1 MSIAASFLDRSRY
14 YLCREYPTKIRAAV
28 EAMPADRLWWRPNEQ
43 SNSVGNLLLHLS
55 GNVRQWIVS
64 GVGGQSD
71 VRKRNMEFAARGG
84 ATAAG
89 MLDGLDATLREV
101 DDVLRALLPSE
112 LLERRSIQG
121 RDTTVMEAV
130 YHVVE
135 HFAGHTGQIIWIAKM
150 SAPGAV
156 KFYEDG
162 DGTATPLFWRKGSL
176 KWVQRGQRS
185 ETGAQSNC
193 CWSPLSSEL

>member
-1 MSIAASFLDRSRY
+1 MSIAASFLERSRY

-28 EAMPADRLWWRPNEQ
+28 EAMPGDRLWWRPNEQ

-55 GNVRQWIVS
+55 GNVRQWVVS
-64 GVGGQSD
+64 GIGGHPD

-89 MLDGLDATLREV
+89 MLDGLDATLREA

-112 LLERRSIQG
+112 LLERRSIQA
-121 RDTTVMEAV
+121 RDTSVMEAV

-150 SAPGAV
+150 AQPGAV
-156 KFYEDG
+156 RFYDDG
-162 DGTATPLFWRKGSL
+162 DGTATPLFLSEGEFEMGADRSEP
-176 KWVQRGQRS
+176 RGQRS
-185 ETGAQSNC
+185 E
-193 CWSPLSSEL
+193 